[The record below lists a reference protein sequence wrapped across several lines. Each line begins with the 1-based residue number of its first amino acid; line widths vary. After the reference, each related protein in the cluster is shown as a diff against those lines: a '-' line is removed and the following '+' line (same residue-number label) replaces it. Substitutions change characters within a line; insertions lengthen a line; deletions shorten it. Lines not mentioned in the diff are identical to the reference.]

1 MLDKFTILF
10 EHKFKDE
17 HLSELLKGSS
27 VSLVFKVFGIATSYI
42 FFLLVTRNFGAEVMG
57 IFALSFTVL
66 QISSVIGRLGFDTA
80 LLRFVAEY
88 SSQNRHDLVKE
99 IYVKALKII
108 VPFSLFLSVLLFC
121 SAPYISKY
129 IFHKEHLSAYFQI
142 VSFAILPMV
151 LVFINSASLRGI
163 KKIKE
168 YMFLQNVSVF
178 MFATVILALMLP
190 FLRENY
196 VPLIAYIISLVFV
209 ALLSLVVWL
218 KKSKLNLISHR
229 NSIKLKDILDVS
241 LPMLLASSL
250 FLIMQW
256 TDTIMLGMFR
266 TEGEVGIYSVVL
278 KIAALTS
285 ITLFAINSIAAPK
298 FAEFYGRNDMEGLGK
313 IARQSTKLIFWSSF
327 PILLILFIFP
337 AFILGIFG
345 GEFKVGVF
353 ALVILAF
360 GQFINSISGSV
371 AFILQMTGKHKVFQN
386 IILSATAINILLNA
400 ILIQRYGIY
409 GAAFATVVSMMFWN
423 LASVIYIRT
432 NLNIMTLYIPLL
444 KVGKVSG

>member
-1 MLDKFTILF
+1 MLNKFIILF
-10 EHKFKDE
+10 EPQLKDR

-27 VSLVFKVFGIATSYI
+27 VAFAFKVFGIATSYI

-99 IYVKALKII
+99 VYVKAIKMI
-108 VPFSLFLSVLLFC
+108 VPFSFFLSVFLFF

-142 VSFAILPMV
+142 VSFAVLPMV
-151 LVFINSASLRGI
+151 LVFINSESLRGI

-168 YMFLQNVSVF
+168 YIFLQNVSIF
-178 MFATVILALMLP
+178 LFATVILALMLP
-190 FLRENY
+190 FLREKY
-196 VPLIAYIISLVFV
+196 VPLIACIASLVLV
-209 ALLSLVVWL
+209 AFLSLVVWL
-218 KKSKLNLISHR
+218 KNSKLNLISHK
-229 NSIKLKDILDVS
+229 NSLKLMDILNVS

-266 TEGEVGIYSVVL
+266 TEGEVGVYNIAL
-278 KIAALTS
+278 KVAMLTS

-298 FAEFYGRNDMEGLGK
+298 FAEFYGRGDMEGLGK
-313 IARQSTKLIFWSSF
+313 VAQQSTKLIFWSSF

-353 ALVILAF
+353 ALV
-360 GQFINSISGSV
+360 
-371 AFILQMTGKHKVFQN
+371 
-386 IILSATAINILLNA
+386 
-400 ILIQRYGIY
+400 
-409 GAAFATVVSMMFWN
+409 
-423 LASVIYIRT
+423 
-432 NLNIMTLYIPLL
+432 
-444 KVGKVSG
+444 